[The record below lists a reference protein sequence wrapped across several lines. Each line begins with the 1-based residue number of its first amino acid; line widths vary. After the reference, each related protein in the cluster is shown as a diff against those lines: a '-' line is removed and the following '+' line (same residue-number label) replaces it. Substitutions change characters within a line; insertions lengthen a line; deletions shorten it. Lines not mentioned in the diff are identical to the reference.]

1 VVLTVAAL
9 GVLGMVRA
17 ARREREGELPAE
29 HSHAL
34 QFRPST
40 ILDGAVQALF
50 HTVLMFSLVLLTVG
64 HDRPGG
70 GFIGGLVGG
79 AAFILV
85 YLAGGDPRVR
95 RAEPLYPEA
104 LLGAGIT
111 LAAVT
116 GASAWIFGGE
126 FLEAMTLYRD
136 LPLVGTVKLSSVFL
150 FDVGVYLVVVGLVI
164 GLLRS
169 VGREEVRV
177 S

>member
-1 VVLTVAAL
+1 MTSV
-9 GVLGMVRA
+9 
-17 ARREREGELPAE
+17 
-29 HSHAL
+29 
-34 QFRPST
+34 
-40 ILDGAVQALF
+40 ILDVGTRAVF
-50 HTVLMFSLVLLTVG
+50 HTALLVSLYFLFVG
-64 HDRPGG
+64 HNAPGG

-116 GASAWIFGGE
+116 GTAAWLFGGE
-126 FLEAMTLYRD
+126 FLEAMTLYREF
-136 LPLVGTVKLSSVFL
+136 PLLGTVKISSVFL
-150 FDVGVYLVVVGLVI
+150 FDVGVYLVVIGLVI
-164 GLLRS
+164 ALLRS
-169 VGREEVRV
+169 IGREEVRV